1 MRGQGFCS
9 SVGSGIFVKCKV
21 LEVVLLFGLT
31 AAVTATTQGTQTR
44 VRISMV
50 GSLVMISTM
59 VTRDESRMTD
69 IRNLQGMNEM
79 LHTST
84 MTENRNL
91 QGMNEMLHHVDVK
104 ALIIISMA
112 SMMVTMDEIRARDV
126 PNMFLMNSM
135 ELHVDLQ
142 AHLILSSNMDA
153 WIGWTL
159 VSGVCIGMDLAM
171 RKCVTSGR
179 LDVVL

>member
-1 MRGQGFCS
+1 
-9 SVGSGIFVKCKV
+9 
-21 LEVVLLFGLT
+21 
-31 AAVTATTQGTQTR
+31 
-44 VRISMV
+44 
-50 GSLVMISTM
+50 
-59 VTRDESRMTD
+59 
-69 IRNLQGMNEM
+69 M

-84 MTENRNL
+84 MTDNRNL
-91 QGMNEMLHHVDVK
+91 QGMNEMLHHVHVK

-153 WIGWTL
+153 RIGWTL
-159 VSGVCIGMDLAM
+159 VSGVCTGMGLAM